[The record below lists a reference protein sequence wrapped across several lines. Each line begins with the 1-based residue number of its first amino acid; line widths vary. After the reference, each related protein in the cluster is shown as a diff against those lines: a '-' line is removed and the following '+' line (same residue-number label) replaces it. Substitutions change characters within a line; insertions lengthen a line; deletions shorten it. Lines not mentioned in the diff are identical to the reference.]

1 MQLIFARHGESV
13 ANVLQEISNRG
24 FKHGL
29 TDLGRRQAIELAARI
44 QAPVLKIYTSPLR
57 RAVETAQILAR
68 VWDVPYEIANALCEY
83 DCGVLEGR
91 ADEAA
96 WREHAEVRRQWYE
109 EHRFDY
115 RSEGGESLLDI
126 AARFAPF
133 VHGLFERYRDISESI
148 VCIGHG
154 GTYRAALPL
163 VLTNVDHV
171 FAMHHT
177 MGNTDFIVAEGR
189 AGGLVCLS
197 WCGTSLI

>member
-1 MQLIFARHGESV
+1 MQLILARHGEST
-13 ANVLQEISNRG
+13 ANVIGEISNRG

-29 TDLGRRQAIELAARI
+29 TDLGRQQALNLAAQI
-44 QAPVLKIYTSPLR
+44 QSPVLKIYTSPLK

-68 VWDVPYEIANALCEY
+68 TWGLSCEIANALCEY
-83 DCGVLEGR
+83 DCGILEGR
-91 ADEAA
+91 ADEVA

-126 AARFAPF
+126 QARFAPF
-133 VHGLFERYRDISESI
+133 VHGLIEKYRDISEAI

-163 VLTNVDHV
+163 VLTNVDHALAV
-171 FAMHHT
+171 PHP
-177 MGNTDFIVAEGR
+177 MGNTDFIVVEERAE
-189 AGGLVCLS
+189 GLVCLS
-197 WCGTSLI
+197 WCGTSLV